1 MKKLSKAQAQEWSDL
16 IKKVNEAKDDLDGA
30 WGRVESAVEDANTEV
45 TKYND
50 ALGAAAAFRDEIV
63 GEMDDYMSERSDKW
77 QEGEAGEAY
86 SAWKD
91 EWEGLDLD
99 EIADIDI
106 PDQPEPAH
114 GD

>member
-16 IKKVNEAKDDLDGA
+16 IKKVNAAKDDLDGA

-50 ALGAAAAFRDEIV
+50 ALGEAAAFRDEIV
-63 GEMDDYMSERSDKW
+63 SDMDDYMSERS
-77 QEGEAGEAY
+77 
-86 SAWKD
+86 D

-99 EIADIDI
+99 EITDVEM

-114 GD
+114 GDAMDELPQEPQ